1 MDLNEAKK
9 KTFFPKYWKIAKQ
22 FSVSRKF
29 QGNFPRGKKAINDIS
44 IIAVLT
50 FILFGTAIIIP
61 FVNEAVGTHADTFNT
76 GNLEGQIRDDAESVS
91 TISAFTVLITMFK
104 LAIFDFG
111 DTLEL
116 PFWLDAIY
124 TVLGII
130 LIIVIARNLWIGGG
144 A

>member
-9 KTFFPKYWKIAKQ
+9 KTI
-22 FSVSRKF
+22 
-29 QGNFPRGKKAINDIS
+29 FPRGKKAINDIS

-61 FVNEAVGTHADTFNT
+61 FVNEAVGTDADTFNT
-76 GNLEGQIRDDAESVS
+76 DNLEGKIRDDAESAS
-91 TISAFTVLITMFK
+91 TISAFTVLVTMFK
-104 LAIFDFG
+104 LAVFDFG

-116 PFWLDAIY
+116 PFWFDAIY

-130 LIIVIARNLWIGGG
+130 LIIVIARNIWIGGG

>member
-1 MDLNEAKK
+1 MDLSESKK
-9 KTFFPKYWKIAKQ
+9 KTIFPK
-22 FSVSRKF
+22 
-29 QGNFPRGKKAINDIS
+29 GKKAINDIS

-61 FVNEAVGTHADTFNT
+61 FVNEAVGTDADTFNT
-76 GNLEGQIRDDAESVS
+76 GNLEGQIRDDAESAS

-130 LIIVIARNLWIGGG
+130 LIIVIARNIWIGGG